1 MLLQRPD
8 CPLRDTVALWLTHE
22 GGRDLGAEEFG
33 LVLEAIG
40 KLVGT
45 VFVAKDQTGIDAF
58 GHLTEVLRHPL
69 PDRLES
75 LPAAGAG
82 RGVDSNQLA
91 RAMVDGDEESESSR
105 HPASAFS
112 PCVRRTISI
121 CPLNPSAT
129 STIAVSSC

>member
-1 MLLQRPD
+1 MLLQPPD
-8 CPLRDTVALWLTHE
+8 CPLRDTVTLWLTHE
-22 GGRDLGAEEFG
+22 GGRDLGPEEFG

-40 KLVGT
+40 KVVGT
-45 VFVAKDQTGIDAF
+45 VFVAKDQTGSDAF
-58 GHLTEVLRHPL
+58 RHRTEVLRQPL

-82 RGVDSNQLA
+82 RGVDSSQLA

-105 HPASAFS
+105 HPASAGS
-112 PCVRRTISI
+112 PRVRRTISI
-121 CPLNPSAT
+121 CQLNPSAT